1 VAVAHQIFKEKTLDD
16 YRAVSKSK
24 LLLFDLKGLYNRG
37 ELNEGEII
45 WRL

>member
-1 VAVAHQIFKEKTLDD
+1 M
-16 YRAVSKSK
+16 SKSD
-24 LLLFDLKGLYNRG
+24 LLLFDLKGMYNRG